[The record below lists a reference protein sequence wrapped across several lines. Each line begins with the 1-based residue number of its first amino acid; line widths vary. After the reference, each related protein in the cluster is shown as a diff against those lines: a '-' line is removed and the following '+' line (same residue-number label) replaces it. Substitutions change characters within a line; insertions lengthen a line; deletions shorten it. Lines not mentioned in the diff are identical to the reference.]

1 MEKLI
6 KEKIKKLKP
15 SATIA
20 LNEKSKKLI
29 SEGKKIYK
37 FGFGQSPFPVP
48 KEIQKELS
56 INTHRKDYLPMQ
68 GLLELRQAISSYLN
82 KRNKFKFDFEDIIV
96 GPGSKELMFI
106 LNQVFNG
113 DIILP
118 APSWVSYAP
127 QADIG
132 NNKVHWIETSSE
144 TNWFPTAAQLEKKIK
159 KIRVKKILLILNSP
173 NNPSGATCNN
183 FKEIADVVKKYKILV
198 LSDEIYSELTFSKKI
213 DSISNY
219 CPDNT
224 IISSGLS
231 KWCGAGGWR
240 LGYFVIPNALSKLKN
255 SMKVLA
261 SETFSAVS
269 APIQFAAISAFNN
282 DHTDYILKSKKI
294 LKGIGEYVYNNLK
307 SNNVI
312 MNKPMGGFY
321 LMPEFL
327 NKKFNTS
334 AEMCTDLLNKK
345 GVAILP
351 GSDFGFSIDK
361 MISRLS
367 YTDFDGKNFMSKINL
382 NTTIDDGLINKYAP
396 KVAEGTKRLKEWV
409 EIG

>member
-1 MEKLI
+1 MI
-6 KEKIKKLKP
+6 KNKIKNLDLSTTLK
-15 SATIA
+15 I
-20 LNEKSKKLI
+20 NEISKKLEQ
-29 SEGKKIYK
+29 EGKEIIK

-48 KEIQKELS
+48 VKVVDELKKNAHQKS
-56 INTHRKDYLPMQ
+56 YLPIQ
-68 GLLELRQAISSYLN
+68 GLDDLRVAISKYESKKKN
-82 KRNKFKFDFEDIIV
+82 KNFSSEQIII
-96 GPGSKELMFI
+96 GPGSKELMF
-106 LNQVFNG
+106 LLHVSFDG
-113 DIILP
+113 EIILP
-118 APSWVSYAP
+118 APSWVSYQP
-127 QADIG
+127 QSIIAG
-132 NNKVHWIETSSE
+132 NKFHWIQTSAE
-144 TNWFPTAAQLEKKIK
+144 NNWYPTAESLEELVLKNKEK
-159 KIRVKKILLILNSP
+159 NYLLILNSP
-173 NNPSGATCNN
+173 NNPSGQVCKNI
-183 FKEIADVVKKYKILV
+183 KEISEIVKKYKIIV
-198 LSDEIYSELTFSKKI
+198 LSDEIYSELTFDENYESM
-213 DSISNY
+213 SNF
-219 CPDNT
+219 CSEQVIVSN
-224 IISSGLS
+224 GLS

>member
-1 MEKLI
+1 
-6 KEKIKKLKP
+6 
-15 SATIA
+15 
-20 LNEKSKKLI
+20 
-29 SEGKKIYK
+29 
-37 FGFGQSPFPVP
+37 
-48 KEIQKELS
+48 
-56 INTHRKDYLPMQ
+56 
-68 GLLELRQAISSYLN
+68 
-82 KRNKFKFDFEDIIV
+82 
-96 GPGSKELMFI
+96 
-106 LNQVFNG
+106 
-113 DIILP
+113 
-118 APSWVSYAP
+118 
-127 QADIG
+127 
-132 NNKVHWIETSSE
+132 
-144 TNWFPTAAQLEKKIK
+144 
-159 KIRVKKILLILNSP
+159 
-173 NNPSGATCNN
+173 
-183 FKEIADVVKKYKILV
+183 
-198 LSDEIYSELTFSKKI
+198 
-213 DSISNY
+213 
-219 CPDNT
+219 
-224 IISSGLS
+224 
-231 KWCGAGGWR
+231 
-240 LGYFVIPNALSKLKN
+240 
-255 SMKVLA
+255 MKVLA

-351 GSDFGFSIDK
+351 GSDFGFSTDK

-382 NTTIDDGLINKYAP
+382 DTTTDDDLIKKYAP
-396 KVAEGTKRLKEWV
+396 KIVEGTKRLKEWV

>member
-1 MEKLI
+1 MI
-6 KEKIKKLKP
+6 KNKIKNLDL
-15 SATIA
+15 SATLKI
-20 LNEKSKKLI
+20 NEISKKLEQ
-29 SEGKKIYK
+29 EGKEIIK

-48 KEIQKELS
+48 VKVVDELKKNAHQKS
-56 INTHRKDYLPMQ
+56 YLPIQ
-68 GLLELRQAISSYLN
+68 GLDDLRVAISKYESKKKN
-82 KRNKFKFDFEDIIV
+82 KNFSSEQIII
-96 GPGSKELMFI
+96 GPGSKELMF
-106 LNQVFNG
+106 LLHVSFDG
-113 DIILP
+113 EIILP
-118 APSWVSYAP
+118 APSWVSYQP
-127 QADIG
+127 QSIIAG
-132 NNKVHWIETSSE
+132 NKFHWIQTSAE
-144 TNWFPTAAQLEKKIK
+144 NNWYPTAESLEELVLKNKEK
-159 KIRVKKILLILNSP
+159 NYLLILNSP
-173 NNPSGATCNN
+173 NNPSGQVCKNI
-183 FKEIADVVKKYKILV
+183 KEISEIVKKYKIIV
-198 LSDEIYSELTFSKKI
+198 LSDEIYSELTFDENY
-213 DSISNY
+213 DSMSNF
-219 CPDNT
+219 CSEQVIVSN
-224 IISSGLS
+224 GLS

-367 YTDFDGKNFMSKINL
+367 YTDFDGKNFMSKINSG
-382 NTTIDDGLINKYAP
+382 TIVDDDLIKKYAP
-396 KVAEGTKRLKEWV
+396 KIVEGIKRLKDWV

>member
-1 MEKLI
+1 MI
-6 KEKIKKLKP
+6 KNKIKNLDLSTTLK
-15 SATIA
+15 I
-20 LNEKSKKLI
+20 NEISKKLEQ
-29 SEGKKIYK
+29 EGKEIIK

-48 KEIQKELS
+48 VKVVDELKKNAHQKS
-56 INTHRKDYLPMQ
+56 YLPIL
-68 GLLELRQAISSYLN
+68 GLDDLRVAISKYESKKKN
-82 KRNKFKFDFEDIIV
+82 KNFSSEQIII
-96 GPGSKELMFI
+96 GPGSKELMF
-106 LNQVFNG
+106 LLHVSFDG
-113 DIILP
+113 EIILP
-118 APSWVSYAP
+118 APSWVSYQP
-127 QADIG
+127 QSIIAD
-132 NNKVHWIETSSE
+132 NKFHWIPTSAE
-144 TNWFPTAAQLEKKIK
+144 NNWYPTAESIEELVLKNKEKNY
-159 KIRVKKILLILNSP
+159 LLILNSP
-173 NNPSGATCNN
+173 NNPSGQVCKNI
-183 FKEIADVVKKYKILV
+183 KEISEIVKKYKIIV
-198 LSDEIYSELTFSKKI
+198 LSDEIYSELTFDENY
-213 DSISNY
+213 DSMSNF
-219 CPDNT
+219 CSEQVIVSN
-224 IISSGLS
+224 GLS

-240 LGYFVIPNALSKLKN
+240 LGYFVIPNALNKLKN
-255 SMKVLA
+255 SIKVLA

-334 AEMCTDLLNKK
+334 AEMCAVLLNKK

>member
-1 MEKLI
+1 MI
-6 KEKIKKLKP
+6 KNKIKNLDL
-15 SATIA
+15 SATLKI
-20 LNEKSKKLI
+20 NEISKKLEQ
-29 SEGKKIYK
+29 EGKEIIK

-48 KEIQKELS
+48 VKVVDELKKNAHQKS
-56 INTHRKDYLPMQ
+56 YLPIQ
-68 GLLELRQAISSYLN
+68 GLDDLRVAISKYESKKKN
-82 KRNKFKFDFEDIIV
+82 KNFSSEQIII
-96 GPGSKELMFI
+96 GPGSKELMF
-106 LNQVFNG
+106 LLHVSFDG
-113 DIILP
+113 EIILP
-118 APSWVSYAP
+118 APSWVSYQP
-127 QADIG
+127 QSIIAG
-132 NNKVHWIETSSE
+132 NKFHWIQTSAE
-144 TNWFPTAAQLEKKIK
+144 NNWYPTAESLEELVLKNKEK
-159 KIRVKKILLILNSP
+159 NYLLILNSP
-173 NNPSGATCNN
+173 NNPSGQVCKNI
-183 FKEIADVVKKYKILV
+183 KEISEIVKKYKIIV
-198 LSDEIYSELTFSKKI
+198 LSDEIYSELTFDENY
-213 DSISNY
+213 DSMSNF
-219 CPDNT
+219 CSEQVIVSN
-224 IISSGLS
+224 GLS

-282 DHTDYILKSKKI
+282 DHTNYILKSKKI

>member
-1 MEKLI
+1 MI
-6 KEKIKKLKP
+6 KNKIKNLDL
-15 SATIA
+15 SATLKI
-20 LNEKSKKLI
+20 NEISKKLEQ
-29 SEGKKIYK
+29 EGKEIIK

-48 KEIQKELS
+48 VKVVDELKKNAHQKS
-56 INTHRKDYLPMQ
+56 YLPTQ
-68 GLLELRQAISSYLN
+68 GLNDLRVAISKYESKKKN
-82 KRNKFKFDFEDIIV
+82 KNFSSEQIII
-96 GPGSKELMFI
+96 GPGSKELMFLLHI
-106 LNQVFNG
+106 SFDG
-113 DIILP
+113 EIILP
-118 APSWVSYAP
+118 APSWVSYQP
-127 QADIG
+127 QSIIAD
-132 NNKVHWIETSSE
+132 NKFHWIQTMAEN
-144 TNWFPTAAQLEKKIK
+144 NWYPTAKSLEELVLKNKEK
-159 KIRVKKILLILNSP
+159 NYLLILNSP
-173 NNPSGATCNN
+173 NNPSGQVCKNI
-183 FKEIADVVKKYKILV
+183 KEISEIVKKYKIIV
-198 LSDEIYSELTFSKKI
+198 LSDEIYSELTFDENYESM
-213 DSISNY
+213 SNF
-219 CPDNT
+219 CSEQVIVSN
-224 IISSGLS
+224 GLS

-240 LGYFVIPNALSKLKN
+240 LGYFVIPNALNKLKN

-261 SETFSAVS
+261 SETFSSVS
-269 APIQFAAISAFNN
+269 APIQFAAIMAFNN
-282 DHTDYILKSKKI
+282 NHTDYILKSKKI

-345 GVAILP
+345 SVAILP

-382 NTTIDDGLINKYAP
+382 DTTIDDDLIKKYAP
-396 KVAEGTKRLKEWV
+396 KIVEGTKRLKEWV

>member
-1 MEKLI
+1 MI
-6 KEKIKKLKP
+6 KNKIKNLDL
-15 SATIA
+15 SATLKI
-20 LNEKSKKLI
+20 NEISKKLEQ
-29 SEGKKIYK
+29 EGKEIIK

-48 KEIQKELS
+48 VKVVDELKKNAHQKS
-56 INTHRKDYLPMQ
+56 YLPIQ
-68 GLLELRQAISSYLN
+68 GLDDLRVAISKYESKKKN
-82 KRNKFKFDFEDIIV
+82 KNFSSEQIII
-96 GPGSKELMFI
+96 GPGSKELMF
-106 LNQVFNG
+106 LLHVSFDG
-113 DIILP
+113 EIILP
-118 APSWVSYAP
+118 APSWVSYQP
-127 QADIG
+127 QSIIAG
-132 NNKVHWIETSSE
+132 NKFHWIQTSAE
-144 TNWFPTAAQLEKKIK
+144 NNWYPTAESLEELVLKNKEK
-159 KIRVKKILLILNSP
+159 NYLLILNSP
-173 NNPSGATCNN
+173 NNPSGQVCKNI
-183 FKEIADVVKKYKILV
+183 KEISEIVKKYKIIV
-198 LSDEIYSELTFSKKI
+198 LSDEIYSELTFDENY
-213 DSISNY
+213 DSMSNF
-219 CPDNT
+219 CSEQVIVSN
-224 IISSGLS
+224 GLS

-351 GSDFGFSIDK
+351 GSDFGFSTDK

-382 NTTIDDGLINKYAP
+382 DTTTDDDLIKKYAP
-396 KVAEGTKRLKEWV
+396 KIVEGTKRLKEWV

>member
-1 MEKLI
+1 MI
-6 KEKIKKLKP
+6 KNKIKNLDL
-15 SATIA
+15 SATLKI
-20 LNEKSKKLI
+20 NEISKKLEQ
-29 SEGKKIYK
+29 EGKEIIK

-48 KEIQKELS
+48 VKVVDELKKNAHQKS
-56 INTHRKDYLPMQ
+56 YLPIL
-68 GLLELRQAISSYLN
+68 GLDDLRVAISKYESKKKN
-82 KRNKFKFDFEDIIV
+82 KNFSSEQIII
-96 GPGSKELMFI
+96 GPGSKELMF
-106 LNQVFNG
+106 LLHVSFDG
-113 DIILP
+113 EIILP
-118 APSWVSYAP
+118 SPSWVSYQP
-127 QADIG
+127 QSIIAD
-132 NNKVHWIETSSE
+132 NKFHWIPTSAE
-144 TNWFPTAAQLEKKIK
+144 NNWYPTAESIEELVLKNKEKNY
-159 KIRVKKILLILNSP
+159 LLILNSP
-173 NNPSGATCNN
+173 NNPSGQVCKNI
-183 FKEIADVVKKYKILV
+183 KEISEIVKKYKIIV
-198 LSDEIYSELTFSKKI
+198 LSDEIYSELTFDENY
-213 DSISNY
+213 DSMSNF
-219 CPDNT
+219 CSEQVIVSN
-224 IISSGLS
+224 GLS

-240 LGYFVIPNALSKLKN
+240 LGYFVIPNALNKLKN
-255 SMKVLA
+255 SIKVLA

-282 DHTDYILKSKKI
+282 DHTEYILKSKKI

-382 NTTIDDGLINKYAP
+382 DTTIDDDLIKKYAP
-396 KVAEGTKRLKEWV
+396 KIVEGTKRLKEWV